1 MSCDREVF
9 NFGDIDRRT
18 LVGLGCGFF
27 LFFSFFFSLFL
38 WFCFVFICFCF
49 FFFFWCHKDG
59 EKLLEKLDLK
69 MYTTHFPVRSGGE
82 TCLQHPMKMGRDE
95 VVILGFD

>member
-1 MSCDREVF
+1 MTEKFSILE
-9 NFGDIDRRT
+9 T
-18 LVGLGCGFF
+18 LIGEHLLDLAVGFF
-27 LFFSFFFSLFL
+27 FFFFFFFFFVSVVL
-38 WFCFVFICFCF
+38 FCFYLF